1 MKLTILN
8 KDNFNNI
15 SNSKMNFII
24 KLKIE
29 KILISL
35 IGDNE
40 SKDKK
45 LRNYERHELL
55 LMQLN
60 KSIIDF
66 HLEHYS
72 GLLDNDKINLKFFLE
87 NCSIYNQVSKYGKY
101 SNVFRNISKPMIHI
115 ETDLIDYKNRSSMSK
130 IKKFEFNMSKIKLGI
145 DPYFIEEIINF
156 AENIFYRMEIINFNV
171 DEIFLHKDNDYK
183 AKKLLEYYQK
193 ENSLYYGTNFSFPIL
208 DINFE
213 LNESGLDDLLIK
225 KGNYPQY
232 LVWLAHGLV
241 GREQN
246 IYLNPPQLNYYSGS
260 LGNLVQKIIQL
271 YKDLA
276 DSEINKIGF
285 KGFLGQIEQ
294 FFTNSNKI
302 NKYCIDVQKK
312 RIRYPR
318 AFYDKYKYYK
328 KYDEIDAIYFEKLEN
343 KFKLGKN
350 PIYLTDIVIEKK
362 YWFCFTNKYLIIL
375 VNEND
380 LHSKNVDYS
389 LVKEVKIIENNKIIV
404 YYNKK
409 GIKENK
415 NFDHTTLYCES
426 ESNAKKIKILLEE
439 KSKNILE

>member
-1 MKLTILN
+1 
-8 KDNFNNI
+8 
-15 SNSKMNFII
+15 MNFCI
-24 KLKIE
+24 KLNIE

-40 SKDKK
+40 FKDKK

-87 NCSIYNQVSKYGKY
+87 NFSIYNQVSKYGKF
-101 SNVFRNISKPMIHI
+101 SNVFKNISKPMIYI
-115 ETDLIDYKNRSSMSK
+115 ENELIDYKNRSSMSK
-130 IKKFEFNMSKIKLGI
+130 IKKFQFNMAKLKLGI

-171 DEIFLHKDNDYK
+171 DEIFLHKNNDYK
-183 AKKLLEYYQK
+183 AEKLLEYYQK
-193 ENSLYYGTNFSFPIL
+193 ENSIYYGTNFSFPEF
-208 DINFE
+208 DVNFE

-232 LVWLAHGLV
+232 LVWLGHGLV
-241 GREQN
+241 GSEQN
-246 IYLNPPQLNYYSGS
+246 IYLKPPKLNSYSGS
-260 LGNLVQKIIQL
+260 LGNLIQKIIQL
-271 YKDLA
+271 YKDSA

-285 KGFLGQIEQ
+285 KGFLGQIGQ
-294 FFTNSNKI
+294 FFSYKNKLD
-302 NKYCIDVQKK
+302 KYCIDVQKK
-312 RIRYPR
+312 RIRFPR

-328 KYDEIDAIYFEKLEN
+328 NYDEIDAIYFEKLEN
-343 KFKLGKN
+343 KFNLRKN
-350 PIYLTDIVIEKK
+350 PIYLTDIIIEKK

-375 VNEND
+375 LNEND
-380 LHSKNVDYS
+380 LHSLNVDYS
-389 LVKEVKIIENNKIIV
+389 LVKEIKIVENNKLV
-404 YYNKK
+404 VTYNEK
-409 GIKENK
+409 GIKEKK
-415 NFDHTTLYCES
+415 NMNHITLYCEN
-426 ESNAKKIKILLEE
+426 ESNANKIKILLEE